1 MGPPPSVG
9 IKSTM
14 PCWASVLVRVSLLGN
29 KILTRYVKCSV
40 SYHGHVLECRVLVI
54 TQPTAR
60 GRAAQKGWGNV
71 MDQSTKGHGPMCYTK
86 PITVAHLM

>member
-1 MGPPPSVG
+1 MLG
-9 IKSTM
+9 IISWS
-14 PCWASVLVRVSLLGN
+14 CFRVS
-29 KILTRYVKCSV
+29 S
-40 SYHGHVLECRVLVI
+40 RVLVI
-54 TQPTAR
+54 AQPTAR